1 MPVSVSKHNYTKP
14 ILLMFNRQ
22 ELKCGSS
29 SPSSTIGTYYILRFG
44 DSSGQKPVRPRGLG
58 DNCDTQLVINSNP
71 KHIVLRTA
79 LESVLGC
86 HMGTKKGVALGSSVG

>member
-1 MPVSVSKHNYTKP
+1 MVVN
-14 ILLMFNRQ
+14 
-22 ELKCGSS
+22 
-29 SPSSTIGTYYILRFG
+29 SPSSNKKVHDYILAPYLG
-44 DSSGQKPVRPRGLG
+44 DSCLVRNQFDAARSGGLV
-58 DNCDTQLVINSNP
+58 CDTQLVINSNL